1 MSSTIFAPTKGSKE
15 GGKDSTMSVGGS
27 GGGSKTITIN
37 ITMNN
42 TFPIDKTIGSKE
54 NAANGVIS
62 KINDRMR
69 DALVTL

>member
-1 MSSTIFAPTKGSKE
+1 MVPLAR
-15 GGKDSTMSVGGS
+15 VLAGS
-27 GGGSKTITIN
+27 GGSSKTITIN

-42 TFPIDKTIGSKE
+42 SFPIDKTIGSKE

>member
-1 MSSTIFAPTKGSKE
+1 
-15 GGKDSTMSVGGS
+15 MSVGGGS
-27 GGGSKTITIN
+27 GGNKNITVN
-37 ITMNN
+37 ITMNC

-54 NAANGVIS
+54 TAANVVIS

>member
-1 MSSTIFAPTKGSKE
+1 MSGWSEWLGRCKAWLDDLKIG
-15 GGKDSTMSVGGS
+15 
-27 GGGSKTITIN
+27 
-37 ITMNN
+37 

>member
-1 MSSTIFAPTKGSKE
+1 
-15 GGKDSTMSVGGS
+15 MSVGGS